1 MHAGVHSLTMRSH
14 LLALGLLCAAEGV
27 AGAQAPDIA
36 AAYPSRPIRI
46 VVPFSAGAG
55 SDFLARLI
63 GPRMSEKWG
72 QQVVIDNRPS
82 AAGTV
87 AGEIV
92 TRAAADG
99 HTLMI
104 TSSGI
109 AASAALYPKL
119 PYDTVKDFASVT
131 KLAITA
137 TLFVTASNSTL
148 RTIKDLIEQAKR
160 RPGQLTYGHSGIGS
174 GTHFASELLNV
185 SAGINTVHVPYK
197 GGSEVMTD
205 VVSGRIDYGV
215 VPMAPSVPLVKSGRA
230 HGIAVTTAERS
241 SALPGVPTVAESGL
255 PGYVYDGW
263 FGVFA
268 PSKVP
273 AAIVNKLSEEITRI
287 LALAEVRERIHSI
300 GMEPTPSS
308 PQELHR
314 LLATEIEV
322 RKKIFGSQAGK
333 LQ

>member
-1 MHAGVHSLTMRSH
+1 MRARGLSLLFCGAMCLDAH
-14 LLALGLLCAAEGV
+14 
-27 AGAQAPDIA
+27 AQAPGA
-36 AAYPSRPIRI
+36 AASFPSRPIRI
-46 VVPFSAGAG
+46 LVPFSAGSG
-55 SDFLARLI
+55 SDFLARQI
-63 GPRMSEKWG
+63 GPKLTEAWG

-92 TRAAADG
+92 TRATPDG

-131 KLAITA
+131 RLAITA
-137 TLFVTASNSTL
+137 TLFVSSPTSPI
-148 RTIKDLIEQAKR
+148 RTVKDLIELAKK
-160 RPGQLTYGHSGIGS
+160 RPGQLTYGHSGVGS
-174 GTHFASELLNV
+174 GTHFASELLNSV
-185 SAGINTVHVPYK
+185 AGVKTVHVPYK
-197 GGSEVMTD
+197 GGAEVMTD
-205 VVSGRIDYGV
+205 VMGGRIDYGV
-215 VPMAPSVPLVKSGRA
+215 VPMAPAVPLVKAGRA

-241 SALPGVPTVAESGL
+241 SAVPEVPTAAESGL

-268 PSKVP
+268 PSRTP
-273 AAIVNKLSEEITRI
+273 PAIVKKLADEIARI
-287 LALAEVRERIHSI
+287 LSLPEMRERLNAV
-300 GMEPTPSS
+300 GMLASPSS
-308 PQELHR
+308 PRDMHAMLV
-314 LLATEIEV
+314 AEIET
-322 RKKIFGSQAGK
+322 RKKIFGAQAGK

>member
-1 MHAGVHSLTMRSH
+1 MHAGARCLTMGSP
-14 LLALGLLCAAEGV
+14 LLVLGLLCAA
-27 AGAQAPDIA
+27 ALARAQAPDAA

-46 VVPFSAGAG
+46 IVPFSAGAG

-63 GPRMSEKWG
+63 GPRITEKWG
-72 QQVVIDNRPS
+72 QQVIVDNRPS

-92 TRAAADG
+92 TRAAPDG

-131 KLAITA
+131 KLSAA
-137 TLFVTASNSTL
+137 CTLFVTGPGSSL
-148 RTIKDLIEQAKR
+148 RTIKDLIEQAKK

-185 SAGINTVHVPYK
+185 TAGIKTVHVPYK
-197 GGSEVMTD
+197 GGAEVMTD

-215 VPMAPSVPLVKSGRA
+215 VPMPPSVPLVKSGRA
-230 HGIAVTTAERS
+230 HGIGVTTAERS
-241 SALPGVPTVAESGL
+241 SALPDVPTISESGL

-273 AAIVNKLSEEITRI
+273 PAIIGKLSQEVARI
-287 LALAEVRERIHSI
+287 LAL
-300 GMEPTPSS
+300 
-308 PQELHR
+308 
-314 LLATEIEV
+314 
-322 RKKIFGSQAGK
+322 
-333 LQ
+333 

>member
-1 MHAGVHSLTMRSH
+1 VYAAVRARPIYSSLLVLGTWAATA
-14 LLALGLLCAAEGV
+14 LAQ
-27 AGAQAPDIA
+27 AQAPDA
-36 AAYPSRPIRI
+36 ATYPNRPIRI
-46 VVPFSAGAG
+46 IVPFSAGAG

-63 GPRMSEKWG
+63 GPKMTEKWG
-72 QQVVIDNRPS
+72 QLVVIDNRPS

-92 TRAAADG
+92 TRATPDG

-137 TLFVTASNSTL
+137 TLFVTAPNSPL
-148 RTIKDLIEQAKR
+148 RTIKDLIEHAKK
-160 RPGQLTYGHSGIGS
+160 RPGQLTYGHSGVGS

-185 SAGINTVHVPYK
+185 SAGVKTVHVPYK
-197 GGSEVMTD
+197 GGAEVMTD
-205 VVSGRIDYGV
+205 VIGGRIDYGV
-215 VPMAPSVPLVKSGRA
+215 VPMAPSVPLVKAGRA
-230 HGIAVTTAERS
+230 HGIAVTTAARS
-241 SALPGVPTVAESGL
+241 SALPDVPTVADSGL

-273 AAIVNKLSEEITRI
+273 AAIVKKLSDEIARI
-287 LALAEVRERIHSI
+287 LALPDVRERLHSI

-308 PQELHR
+308 PDELHK
-314 LLATEIEV
+314 LLTSEIEV
-322 RKKIFGSQAGK
+322 RKKIFGTQAGK

>member
-1 MHAGVHSLTMRSH
+1 
-14 LLALGLLCAAEGV
+14 
-27 AGAQAPDIA
+27 
-36 AAYPSRPIRI
+36 
-46 VVPFSAGAG
+46 
-55 SDFLARLI
+55 
-63 GPRMSEKWG
+63 
-72 QQVVIDNRPS
+72 
-82 AAGTV
+82 V

-92 TRAAADG
+92 TRATADG

-131 KLAITA
+131 KLAVTA
-137 TLFVTASNSTL
+137 TLFVTASNSGL
-148 RTIKDLIEQAKR
+148 RTIKDLIEQAKK

-185 SAGINTVHVPYK
+185 SAGITTVHVPYK
-197 GGSEVMTD
+197 GGAEVMTD
-205 VVSGRIDYGV
+205 IISGRIDYGV
-215 VPMAPSVPLVKSGRA
+215 VPMPPAVPLVKAGRA

-241 SALPGVPTVAESGL
+241 SALPGVPSVGESGL

-273 AAIVNKLSEEITRI
+273 AAIVNKLSQEVARI
-287 LALAEVRERIHSI
+287 LALPEVRDRIHSI

-314 LLATEIEV
+314 LLTTEIEV
-322 RKKIFGSQAGK
+322 RKKIFGAQAGK
-333 LQ
+333 VQ

>member
-1 MHAGVHSLTMRSH
+1 MHVRARFLTLFSH
-14 LLALGLLCAAEGV
+14 LLVLGMLCAAAV
-27 AGAQAPDIA
+27 ARAQAPDSA
-36 AAYPSRPIRI
+36 ATYPNRPIRI
-46 VVPFSAGAG
+46 IVPFSAGAG

-63 GPRMSEKWG
+63 GPRLTEKWG
-72 QQVVIDNRPS
+72 QQVVVDNRAS

-104 TSSGI
+104 TSSAI

-119 PYDTVKDFASVT
+119 PYDTVRDFASVT
-131 KLAITA
+131 KLAVTA
-137 TLFVTASNSTL
+137 TLFVAAPNSSL

-160 RPGQLTYGHSGIGS
+160 RPGQLTYGHSGVGS
-174 GTHFASELLNV
+174 GTHFASELLNA
-185 SAGINTVHVPYK
+185 SAGIKTVHVPYK
-197 GGSEVMTD
+197 GGAEVMTD

-215 VPMAPSVPLVKSGRA
+215 VPMPPSVPLVKSGRA
-230 HGIAVTTAERS
+230 HAIAVTTAERS
-241 SALPGVPTVAESGL
+241 SALPAVPTVAESGL

-273 AAIVNKLSEEITRI
+273 AAIVNKLSAEVARI
-287 LALAEVRERIHSI
+287 LALPEVRDRIHSI

-314 LLATEIEV
+314 LLTTEIEV
-322 RKKIFGSQAGK
+322 RKKIFGTQAGT

>member
-1 MHAGVHSLTMRSH
+1 MRVQAALLVAGSFLLVFAIPDGSG
-14 LLALGLLCAAEGV
+14 LAL
-27 AGAQAPDIA
+27 AQSQDA
-36 AAYPSRPIRI
+36 AASYPNRPIRI
-46 VVPFSAGAG
+46 IIPFSAGAG
-55 SDFLARLI
+55 SDFLARQI
-63 GPRMSEKWG
+63 GPKLTEKWG

-92 TRAAADG
+92 TRATPDG

-119 PYDTVKDFASVT
+119 PYDTIKDFASVT
-131 KLAITA
+131 KLAVTA
-137 TLFVTASNSTL
+137 TMFVTAANSPL
-148 RTIKDLIEQAKR
+148 RTIKDLIEHAKK

-185 SAGINTVHVPYK
+185 QAGIKTVHVPYK
-197 GGSEVMTD
+197 GGAEVMTD
-205 VVSGRIDYGV
+205 VISGRIDYGV
-215 VPMAPSVPLVKSGRA
+215 VPMPPSVPLVKAGRA
-230 HGIAVTTAERS
+230 HGIAVTTAGRS
-241 SALPGVPTVAESGL
+241 SALPDMPTVAESGL

-273 AAIVNKLSEEITRI
+273 AAIIRKLGDEIARI
-287 LALAEVRERIHSI
+287 LALPEVEERIVSI
-300 GMEPTPSS
+300 GMEPAPSS
-308 PQELHR
+308 PQELHK

-333 LQ
+333 TQ

>member
-1 MHAGVHSLTMRSH
+1 MHAAVRF
-14 LLALGLLCAAEGV
+14 LLAGTTLLVLGPFAA
-27 AGAQAPDIA
+27 AADAATQAADA
-36 AAYPSRPIRI
+36 AAYPSRPLRI
-46 VVPFSAGAG
+46 IVPFSAGAG

-63 GPRMSEKWG
+63 GPKLTEKWG

-92 TRAAADG
+92 TRATPDG

-131 KLAITA
+131 KLASTA
-137 TLFVTASNSTL
+137 TLFVTGPNSNL
-148 RTIKDLIEQAKR
+148 RTIKDLIEQAKK
-160 RPGQLTYGHSGIGS
+160 RPGQLTYGHSGVGS
-174 GTHFASELLNV
+174 GTHFASELLNAM
-185 SAGINTVHVPYK
+185 AGVKTVHVPYK
-197 GGSEVMTD
+197 GGTEVMTD
-205 VVSGRIDYGV
+205 VISGRIDYGV
-215 VPMAPSVPLVKSGRA
+215 VPLPPSVPLVKAGRA
-230 HGIAVTTAERS
+230 HGIAVTTAARTAS
-241 SALPGVPTVAESGL
+241 VPDVPTVAESGM

-268 PSKVP
+268 PAKVP
-273 AAIVNKLSEEITRI
+273 PAIVGKLADEIGRI
-287 LALAEVRERIHSI
+287 LAMPDVRDRIHAI

-308 PQELHR
+308 PQDMHK
-314 LLATEIEV
+314 LLVSEIEV
-322 RKKIFGSQAGK
+322 RKKIFGAQAGK

>member
-1 MHAGVHSLTMRSH
+1 MQATKQPFLTIGPVLM
-14 LLALGLLCAAEGV
+14 LIGTLGAQSGACAQSRDAAAE
-27 AGAQAPDIA
+27 
-36 AAYPSRPIRI
+36 YPNRPIRI
-46 VVPFSAGAG
+46 IVPFSAGAG

-63 GPRMSEKWG
+63 GPRMTEKWG

-92 TRAAADG
+92 TRATPDG

-131 KLAITA
+131 KLASTA
-137 TLFVTASNSTL
+137 TLFVTGPNGSL
-148 RTIKDLIEQAKR
+148 RTIKDLIEQAKK

-174 GTHFASELLNV
+174 GTHFASELLN
-185 SAGINTVHVPYK
+185 SMAGIKTVHVPYK
-197 GGSEVMTD
+197 GGTEVMTD
-205 VVSGRIDYGV
+205 VISGRIDYGV
-215 VPMAPSVPLVKSGRA
+215 VPMPPAVPLIKAGRA
-230 HGIAVTTAERS
+230 HGIAITTADRS
-241 SALPGVPTVAESGL
+241 AAVPEVLTVAESGL
-255 PGYVYDGW
+255 PGYTYDGW

-273 AAIVNKLSEEITRI
+273 AEIVKKLAEEIARI
-287 LALAEVRERIHSI
+287 LALPDVRERVHSI
-300 GMEPTPSS
+300 GMEPAPGT
-308 PQELHR
+308 PQELHK
-314 LLATEIEV
+314 LLTTEIEV
-322 RKKIFGSQAGK
+322 RKKIFGAQAGK

>member
-1 MHAGVHSLTMRSH
+1 MHAAIRSLTLGAS
-14 LLALGLLCAAEGV
+14 LLALGMLGAVPV
-27 AGAQAPDIA
+27 AQAQAPDA
-36 AAYPSRPIRI
+36 TAAYPSRPIRI
-46 VVPFSAGAG
+46 IVPFSAGAG

-63 GPRMSEKWG
+63 GPKLTEKWG

-92 TRAAADG
+92 TRATPDG

-131 KLAITA
+131 KLASTA
-137 TLFVTASNSTL
+137 TLFVTAPNSAL
-148 RTIKDLIEQAKR
+148 RTIKDLIEHAKK
-160 RPGQLTYGHSGIGS
+160 RPAQLTYGHSGVGS
-174 GTHFASELLNV
+174 GTHFASELLNAQ
-185 SAGINTVHVPYK
+185 AGIQTVHVPYK
-197 GGSEVMTD
+197 GGTEVMTD
-205 VVSGRIDYGV
+205 VISGRIDYGV
-215 VPMAPSVPLVKSGRA
+215 VPMPPSVPLIKAARA
-230 HGIAVTTAERS
+230 HGIAITTAARS
-241 SALPGVPTVAESGL
+241 SAVPDVPTVAESGL

-268 PSKVP
+268 PSRVP
-273 AAIVNKLSEEITRI
+273 PAVVKKLGDEIARI
-287 LALAEVRERIHSI
+287 LTLPDVRERVHSI

-308 PQELHR
+308 PQDLHK

-322 RKKIFGSQAGK
+322 RKKIFGAQAGK

>member
-1 MHAGVHSLTMRSH
+1 MQAAILSLTLGS
-14 LLALGLLCAAEGV
+14 ALVVLGNLGV
-27 AGAQAPDIA
+27 AEFARAQPDAAPG
-36 AAYPSRPIRI
+36 YPNRPIRI
-46 VVPFSAGAG
+46 VVPFSAGSG
-55 SDFLARLI
+55 SDFLARQI
-63 GPRMSEKWG
+63 APKMTEKWG

-92 TRAAADG
+92 TRATPDG

-119 PYDTVKDFASVT
+119 PYDTVKDFASVS
-131 KLAITA
+131 KLAVTA
-137 TLFVTASNSTL
+137 TMFVTSPTGSL
-148 RTIKDLIEQAKR
+148 RTIKDLIEQAKK
-160 RPGQLTYGHSGIGS
+160 RPGQLTYGHSGVGS

-185 SAGINTVHVPYK
+185 QAGIKTVHVPYK

-205 VVSGRIDYGV
+205 VISGRIDYGV
-215 VPMAPSVPLVKSGRA
+215 VPMPPSVPLVKAGRA
-230 HGIAVTTAERS
+230 HGIAVTTAARS
-241 SALPGVPTVAESGL
+241 PTLLEVPTVAESGL

-273 AAIVNKLSEEITRI
+273 PAVVRKLSEEVARI
-287 LALAEVRERIHSI
+287 LALPDVRERVHSI

-308 PQELHR
+308 PQELHK
-314 LLATEIEV
+314 LLTTEIEV
-322 RKKIFGSQAGK
+322 RKKIFGTQTGK

>member
-1 MHAGVHSLTMRSH
+1 MHGGARSLAAASS
-14 LLALGLLCAAEGV
+14 LFILGTLGAAPV
-27 AGAQAPDIA
+27 AHAQAQDA
-36 AAYPSRPIRI
+36 AGAYPSRPIRI
-46 VVPFSAGAG
+46 IVPFSAGAG

-63 GPRMSEKWG
+63 GPKMTERWG
-72 QQVVIDNRPS
+72 QLVVVDNRPS

-92 TRAAADG
+92 TRATPDG

-137 TLFVTASNSTL
+137 TLFVTAAQSSA
-148 RTIKDLIEQAKR
+148 RTIKDLIEQAKK

-185 SAGINTVHVPYK
+185 SAGIKTVHVPYK
-197 GGSEVMTD
+197 GGAEVMTD
-205 VVSGRIDYGV
+205 AIAGRIDYGV
-215 VPMAPSVPLVKSGRA
+215 VPMAPAVPLVKAGRA
-230 HGIAVTTAERS
+230 HGIAVTTAARS
-241 SALPGVPTVAESGL
+241 SALPDVPTVAESGL

-273 AAIVNKLSEEITRI
+273 AAIVRKLSEEVARI
-287 LALAEVRERIHSI
+287 LALPDVRERLQSV
-300 GMEPTPSS
+300 GMEPTPGS
-308 PQELHR
+308 PQALHS
-314 LLATEIEV
+314 LLTSEIEA
-322 RKKIFGSQAGK
+322 RKKIFGTQAGK

>member
-1 MHAGVHSLTMRSH
+1 MQDRVRTFMLGST
-14 LLALGLLCAAEGV
+14 LLALGTL
-27 AGAQAPDIA
+27 GAAPDAHAQTSNAA

-46 VVPFSAGAG
+46 IVPFSAGAG

-63 GPRMSEKWG
+63 APKMLEKWG
-72 QQVVIDNRPS
+72 QQVVVDNRPS

-92 TRAAADG
+92 TRATPDG

-137 TLFVTASNSTL
+137 TLFVTAPNSSM
-148 RTIKDLIEQAKR
+148 RTIKDLIEQAKK
-160 RPGQLTYGHSGIGS
+160 RPGQLAYGHSGVGS

-185 SAGINTVHVPYK
+185 SAGIKTVHVPYK
-197 GGSEVMTD
+197 GGAEVMTD
-205 VVSGRIDYGV
+205 VIAGRIAYGV
-215 VPMAPSVPLVKSGRA
+215 VPMAPSVPLVKAGRA
-230 HGIAVTTAERS
+230 HGIAVSTAGRS
-241 SALPGVPTVAESGL
+241 AALPDVPTVAESGL

-268 PSKVP
+268 PSKMP
-273 AAIVNKLSEEITRI
+273 AEIVKKLSEEIARI
-287 LALAEVRERIHSI
+287 LALPDVRERIHSI

-314 LLATEIEV
+314 LLTTEIEV
-322 RKKIFGSQAGK
+322 RKKIFGVQAGA

>member
-1 MHAGVHSLTMRSH
+1 
-14 LLALGLLCAAEGV
+14 
-27 AGAQAPDIA
+27 
-36 AAYPSRPIRI
+36 
-46 VVPFSAGAG
+46 
-55 SDFLARLI
+55 LI
-63 GPRMSEKWG
+63 GPRLSEKWG

-92 TRAAADG
+92 TRATADG

-119 PYDTVKDFASVT
+119 PYDTVRDFASVT
-131 KLAITA
+131 KLATTA
-137 TLFVTASNSTL
+137 TLFVTASNSSL

-160 RPGQLTYGHSGIGS
+160 RPGQLTYGHSGVGS

-185 SAGINTVHVPYK
+185 SAGIKTVHVPYK
-197 GGSEVMTD
+197 GGAEVMTD
-205 VVSGRIDYGV
+205 IISGRIDYGV
-215 VPMAPSVPLVKSGRA
+215 VPMPPAVPLIKAGRA
-230 HGIAVTTAERS
+230 HGIAITTAERS
-241 SALPGVPTVAESGL
+241 SALPGVPSVAESGL

-263 FGVFA
+263 FGVFV

-273 AAIVNKLSEEITRI
+273 PAIVTKLAQEIARV
-287 LALAEVRERIHSI
+287 LALPEVRDRVHAI
-300 GMEPTPSS
+300 GMEPAPSS
-308 PQELHR
+308 PQELHK
-314 LLATEIEV
+314 LLTTEIEV
-322 RKKIFGSQAGK
+322 RKKIFGAHAGQ